1 MKKSNK
7 MTRREKWMLSPYRLA
22 HHPLCKNFDDH
33 MYVIRGHKVCR
44 GCVNLYGGM
53 IAGLILAPI
62 AVFVLKVTFWMVFV
76 ATLVLFIFTPISAF
90 LEPPRIIKDICR
102 FFLGIALIAAGLTVI
117 LSIVTL
123 AQAMNWW
130 AFVSILLTITIYFSS
145 RAYFTRFRNR
155 KNEQVCRSCE
165 QFYHPRCDGMAD
177 AVDRVK
183 AAESFNKGDA
193 FSEQ

>member
-1 MKKSNK
+1 MKRKEKIS
-7 MTRREKWMLSPYRLA
+7 RREKWMLSPYRLA

-33 MYVIRGHKVCR
+33 MYRIKGQKVCR
-44 GCVNLYGGM
+44 GCVNLYCGF

-62 AVFVLKVTFWMVFV
+62 MVFVLKVTFWMVFV
-76 ATLVLFIFTPISAF
+76 AMLVLFIFTPISAF
-90 LEPPRIIKDICR
+90 LDPPRLIKDVSR
-102 FFLGIALIAAGLTVI
+102 FFLGIAMIAAGLSVI

-130 AFVSILLTITIYFSS
+130 AFVVILVTIALYFSS

-155 KNEQVCRSCE
+155 KNEQVCRKCD
-165 QFYHPRCDGMAD
+165 QFYRPRCDGMVD
-177 AVDRVK
+177 AVDRAK
-183 AAESFNKGDA
+183 AVESFNKGDA